1 MAEFY
6 DKLETRDPVERERD
20 LLARL
25 PALIASALKAPG
37 WAKHL
42 AGVDPKAVTSRSALA
57 KLPVFYKSDLPAFLK
72 SDPPFGGLLPEPVSS
87 YARLS
92 VSPGPVFQ
100 PEADGPD
107 GWRIAR
113 GLFAAGVRKG
123 DVLLNTFSY
132 HLTPGGLMLDQG
144 ARALGCP
151 VIAAGPGNTEQQ
163 LILIEHL
170 KPAAYTGTPDFLKIL
185 RDAWVAAG
193 KGEFPIRKAVVS
205 GAAFPPS
212 LQAEVK
218 SWGIDAYQIY
228 AVGDLGGVAY
238 ETSAREGLVLVED
251 VLLEI
256 VTPGTGDPV
265 ADGEVGEVVL
275 TSFDL
280 RRPWVRLA
288 VGDLSAVLAGRS
300 PCGRTNARIKGWMG
314 RADQTTKVKGM
325 FVRPEQIAE
334 IAKRHPELARLRLV
348 VTREGEADAMT
359 LKAEAAKIENGLAEK
374 LSETVQA
381 ITKLKGK
388 IELVAQGS
396 LPNDGKV
403 IADERSYK

>member
-1 MAEFY
+1 M
-6 DKLETRDPVERERD
+6 
-20 LLARL
+20 
-25 PALIASALKAPG
+25 LI
-37 WAKHL
+37 
-42 AGVDPKAVTSRSALA
+42 DT
-57 KLPVFYKSDLPAFLK
+57 
-72 SDPPFGGLLPEPVSS
+72 
-87 YARLS
+87 
-92 VSPGPVFQ
+92 
-100 PEADGPD
+100 
-107 GWRIAR
+107 
-113 GLFAAGVRKG
+113 
-123 DVLLNTFSY
+123 
-132 HLTPGGLMLDQG
+132 
-144 ARALGCP
+144 
-151 VIAAGPGNTEQQ
+151 
-163 LILIEHL
+163 L
-170 KPAAYTGTPDFLKIL
+170 KPVAYTGTPDFLKIL
-185 RDAWVAAG
+185 RDAWIAAG

-238 ETSAREGLVLVED
+238 ETPAREGMILVED
-251 VLLEI
+251 LLLE
-256 VTPGTGDPV
+256 VVKPGTGDPV

-334 IAKRHPELARLRLV
+334 IARRHPELARLRLV
-348 VTREGEADAMT
+348 VTRDGETDAMT
-359 LKAEAAKIENGLAEK
+359 LKAEAGAAASGLAEK
-374 LSETVQA
+374 IGETVQA

-388 IELVAQGS
+388 IELVAPGA

-403 IADERSYK
+403 IEDARSYN

>member
-1 MAEFY
+1 MTDHF
-6 DKLETRDPVERERD
+6 DSLETRDPAERERD

-42 AGVDPKAVTSRSALA
+42 AGVDAKSVTSRAALA
-57 KLPVFYKSDLPAFLK
+57 KLPVFRKSELPALLK
-72 SDPPFGGLLPEPVSS
+72 AEPPFGGLLPEPISS

-100 PEADGPD
+100 PEADAPD

-113 GLFAAGVRKG
+113 GLFAAGIRAG
-123 DVLLNTFSY
+123 DIVLNTFSY

-163 LILIEHL
+163 LILVENL
-170 KPAAYTGTPDFLKIL
+170 KPVAYTGTPDFLKIL
-185 RDAWVAAG
+185 RDAWIAAG
-193 KGEFPIRKAVVS
+193 KGDFPIRKAAVS

-228 AVGDLGGVAY
+228 AVGDLGAAAY
-238 ETSAREGLVLVED
+238 ETAAREGMLLSED
-251 VLLEI
+251 ILLEI
-256 VTPGTGDPV
+256 VKPGTGDPV

-300 PCGRTNARIKGWMG
+300 PCGRTNVRIKGWMG

-334 IAKRHPELARLRLV
+334 IARRHPELARLRLV
-348 VTREGEADAMT
+348 VTRDGETDAMT
-359 LKAEAAKIENGLAEK
+359 LKAEAAKAENGLAEK
-374 LSETVQA
+374 IAETVQA

-388 IELVAQGS
+388 IELVAPGA

-403 IADERSYK
+403 IEDARSY

>member
-1 MAEFY
+1 
-6 DKLETRDPVERERD
+6 
-20 LLARL
+20 
-25 PALIASALKAPG
+25 
-37 WAKHL
+37 
-42 AGVDPKAVTSRSALA
+42 
-57 KLPVFYKSDLPAFLK
+57 
-72 SDPPFGGLLPEPVSS
+72 
-87 YARLS
+87 
-92 VSPGPVFQ
+92 
-100 PEADGPD
+100 
-107 GWRIAR
+107 
-113 GLFAAGVRKG
+113 
-123 DVLLNTFSY
+123 
-132 HLTPGGLMLDQG
+132 
-144 ARALGCP
+144 

-163 LILIEHL
+163 LIVIEQL
-170 KPAAYTGTPDFLKIL
+170 KPTAYTGTPDFLKIL
-185 RDAWVAAG
+185 RDAWLAAG
-193 KGEFPIRKAVVS
+193 KGEFPIKKAVVS

-228 AVGDLGGVAY
+228 AVGDLGGAAY
-238 ETSAREGLVLVED
+238 ETSAREGMVLVED
-251 VLLEI
+251 LLLEI
-256 VTPGTGDPV
+256 VKPGTGDPV

-275 TSFDL
+275 TSFDM
-280 RRPWVRLA
+280 RRPWIRLA

-348 VTREGEADAMT
+348 VTREGETDAMT
-359 LKAEAAKIENGLAEK
+359 LKAEAAKIENVLAEK

-388 IELVAQGS
+388 IDLVALGS